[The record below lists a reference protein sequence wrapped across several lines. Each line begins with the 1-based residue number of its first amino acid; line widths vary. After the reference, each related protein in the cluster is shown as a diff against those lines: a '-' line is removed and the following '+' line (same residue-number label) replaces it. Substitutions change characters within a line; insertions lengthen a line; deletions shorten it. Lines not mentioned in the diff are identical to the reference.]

1 MNAGMHPP
9 SDPRAD
15 APPQRAASLPDAA
28 SLPAAAD
35 AANIAGALDV
45 ADVARPGKS
54 RRRPRWRRWLRCRV
68 RRRMPGCLRRL
79 RPCRLRDAACALRR
93 RWLLA
98 ALIVV
103 NVLAVLYWGLLASDR
118 YLAETRVVIQRTES
132 RPAAPDGLLS
142 LMSSGAENRDLLL
155 LRERLLSIDMMRL
168 LDEKLA
174 LRRHYSDTRRDPLSR
189 HYSATSPDE
198 LFHEHYRRRIDVVFD
213 DYAHVLVI
221 QAQAYT
227 PEMARAIAQ
236 TLADAGERY
245 MNQLDNKL
253 AAEQG
258 AFIEKQVASIGARMQ
273 AARETLLAFQNA
285 NGLVSP
291 TATAD
296 SISQLVARL
305 ESERGALDASRQTM
319 SLYLTPSA
327 PDMVKITSQIA
338 ALQRQIDIERAR
350 LASGKGQQPGQPLNR
365 LVERQERLQADATF
379 AADLYK
385 TALVALERS
394 RIESIRK
401 IKSLAVVQSANL
413 PQSPTH
419 PRRLYNL
426 LVFSLV
432 SIVIAGVVYL
442 LGAIV
447 REHRD

>member
-1 MNAGMHPP
+1 M
-9 SDPRAD
+9 
-15 APPQRAASLPDAA
+15 
-28 SLPAAAD
+28 
-35 AANIAGALDV
+35 
-45 ADVARPGKS
+45 
-54 RRRPRWRRWLRCRV
+54 RR
-68 RRRMPGCLRRL
+68 
-79 RPCRLRDAACALRR
+79 AACALRR

-98 ALIVV
+98 LL
-103 NVLAVLYWGLLASDR
+103 LAANLLAALYWGLLASDR
-118 YLAETRVVIQRTES
+118 YLAETHVVVQRTES
-132 RPAAPDGLLS
+132 RPAAADGLLS

-168 LDEKLA
+168 LDERLA
-174 LRRHYSDTRRDPLSR
+174 LRRHYSDTRRDLLSR

-198 LFHEHYRRRIDVVFD
+198 RFYEHYRQRIDVVFD

-221 QAQAYT
+221 KAQAYA
-227 PEMARAIAQ
+227 PEMAQVIAQ
-236 TLADAGERY
+236 TLAAEGERY

-258 AFIEKQVASIGARMQ
+258 AFIERQVASIGARMQ
-273 AARETLLAFQNA
+273 AAREALLAFQNA

-296 SISQLVARL
+296 SISQLIARL

-319 SLYLTPSA
+319 SLYLTPGA
-327 PDMVKITSQIA
+327 PDMVKIVSQIA

-350 LASGKGQQPGQPLNR
+350 LASDKGQRLNR
-365 LVERQERLQADATF
+365 LVERQERLQADAAF

-401 IKSLAVVQSANL
+401 IKSLSVVQSANL
-413 PQSPTH
+413 PQSSTH

-426 LVFSLV
+426 LVFALV
-432 SIVIAGVVYL
+432 SILIAGVVYL

-447 REHRD
+447 REHRN

>member
-1 MNAGMHPP
+1 MNAGKQVGAQLGTQVGIHAA
-9 SDPRAD
+9 SDPR
-15 APPQRAASLPDAA
+15 
-28 SLPAAAD
+28 
-35 AANIAGALDV
+35 
-45 ADVARPGKS
+45 PG
-54 RRRPRWRRWLRCRV
+54 RRWLRH
-68 RRRMPGCLRRL
+68 
-79 RPCRLRDAACALRR
+79 AAGALRR

-98 ALIVV
+98 SLIAV
-103 NVLAVLYWGLLASDR
+103 NAIAVLYWSLLASDR

-142 LMSSGAENRDLLL
+142 LMSNGAENRDLLL
-155 LRERLLSIDMMRL
+155 LRERLLSVDMMRL

-174 LRRHYSDTRRDPLSR
+174 LRRHYSDTRRDLLSR

-198 LFHEHYRRRIDVVFD
+198 RFYEHYRRRVDVVFD

-221 QAQAYT
+221 QAQAYA
-227 PEMARAIAQ
+227 PEMAQAIAQ

-350 LASGKGQQPGQPLNR
+350 LASGNGQRGPQLNR
-365 LVERQERLQADATF
+365 LVEQQERLQADATF

-401 IKSLAVVQSANL
+401 VKSVALVQSANL

-432 SIVIAGVVYL
+432 SILIAGVVYL

>member
-1 MNAGMHPP
+1 MTAGEQTGMQVATH
-9 SDPRAD
+9 
-15 APPQRAASLPDAA
+15 AASD
-28 SLPAAAD
+28 SRQGRRRFD
-35 AANIAGALDV
+35 R
-45 ADVARPGKS
+45 RPG
-54 RRRPRWRRWLRCRV
+54 
-68 RRRMPGCLRRL
+68 RRL
-79 RPCRLRDAACALRR
+79 GGPLRHAAGALRR

-98 ALIVV
+98 ALIAA
-103 NVLAVLYWGLLASDR
+103 NVLAALYWGLLASDR

-142 LMSSGAENRDLLL
+142 LMSNGAENRDLLL
-155 LRERLLSIDMMRL
+155 LRERLLSVDMMRL

-174 LRRHYSDTRRDPLSR
+174 LRRHYSDTRRDLLSR

-198 LFHEHYRRRIDVVFD
+198 RFYGHYRQRVDVVFD
-213 DYAHVLVI
+213 DYSHVLVI
-221 QAQAYT
+221 KAQAYA

-273 AARETLLAFQNA
+273 AAREALLAFQNA

-305 ESERGALDASRQTM
+305 ESERGALDASRRTM

-327 PDMVKITSQIA
+327 PDMVKIASQIA

-350 LASGKGQQPGQPLNR
+350 LASNTGQRGQQLNR

-401 IKSLAVVQSANL
+401 VKSVAVVQSAHL

-432 SIVIAGVVYL
+432 SILIAGVVYL